1 MNTIPC
7 PSLRL
12 LMLPVLALYLSACA
26 TSGTAKPDAKAPEK
40 VAVVT
45 NATGK
50 VSLEQGPESLANVAR
65 AMGAQQSGGIVVMH
79 GLGFE
84 TMPALSWS
92 HRNFDD
98 AAHELAGH
106 AGCALSNGPGYAFLH
121 PMGYEVL
128 NSWDTGLSLPTG
140 VGDVPLSIAFGNG
153 TKMSSAM
160 AFLSQVSGVTVLV
173 DNAVADART
182 GEIWLPT
189 LPLSTVLAA
198 VLKSAR
204 ITPDS
209 VAIETADRLVFFRSR
224 ANRSTP
230 VLLGERNDSLTQ
242 RVSVHLPKPTASDG
256 PFPFYF
262 NAIPLG
268 ELLPNLS
275 RQLGIPVSAASD
287 CAVLPVEQCLW
298 VNQPREMVLK
308 YLIAQW
314 PAPGIGYRWDGNGVV
329 IERAGPDVPAPA
341 TTSSTP

>member
-12 LMLPVLALYLSACA
+12 FLLSLLALYISGCA
-26 TSGTAKPDAKAPEK
+26 TSGTAKPDTKAAEK

-84 TMPALSWS
+84 TVPALSWS
-92 HRNFDD
+92 HRKFDE

-128 NSWDTGLSLPTG
+128 NTWDSSLSLPAG
-140 VGDVPLSIAFGNG
+140 MGDVPVSIAFGNG

-204 ITPDS
+204 ITPES
-209 VAIETADRLVFFRSR
+209 VVMETADRLVMFRSR

-230 VLLGERNDSLTQ
+230 ALLGDGNDALKQ
-242 RVSVHLPKPTASDG
+242 RVTVHLPKATAADG

-287 CAVLPVEQCLW
+287 CAILPVEQCLW

-329 IERAGPDVPAPA
+329 IERAAATAPA
-341 TTSSTP
+341 ASAATP